1 MKAIRAL
8 VSELIPIVSGLV
20 IGFGTFAIFYWVLP
34 EAWRQFK
41 LLSPEVSTGLVTAA
55 ATVLAATVAVA
66 VGKYYE
72 RKKDIEAHYR
82 EKKVEI
88 YDQFL
93 AALFEF
99 MDSDG
104 SQPGSNP
111 KATKSLVNFLKEWQR
126 KMILWGGQDVL
137 AAYISWIGHLRKDT
151 LNIQSMLLM
160 DKFFREIR
168 KDLGHKSNNLE
179 KGALVGLT
187 LRHPDVFLEK
197 AKENPKM
204 TIEELSKYETD

>member
-1 MKAIRAL
+1 MKAIKSL
-8 VSELIPIVSGLV
+8 LFYWVPPVL
-20 IGFGTFAIFYWVLP
+20 FGAGAFAIFYWVLP

-55 ATVLAATVAVA
+55 ATVLAATIAVA

-93 AALFEF
+93 VELFEF
-99 MDSDG
+99 MDSEG
-104 SQPGSNP
+104 RRPGGNP
-111 KATKSLVNFLKEWQR
+111 KAAESLVKFLREWQR

-137 AAYISWIGHLRKDT
+137 AAYMSWIGGIRKGTID
-151 LNIQSMLLM
+151 IQSLLLM

-187 LRHPDVFLEK
+187 LKRPDVFIEK
-197 AKENPKM
+197 AKENPNM
-204 TIEELSKYETD
+204 TLEELSKYEID